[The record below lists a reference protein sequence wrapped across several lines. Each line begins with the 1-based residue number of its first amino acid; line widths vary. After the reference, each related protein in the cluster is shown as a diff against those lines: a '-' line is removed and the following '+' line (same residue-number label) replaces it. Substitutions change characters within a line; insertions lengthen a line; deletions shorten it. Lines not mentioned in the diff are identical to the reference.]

1 MEIKELDNGNL
12 LLSFENSDD
21 LKRNFVPFMS
31 SMCAEQEDE
40 KGGMND

>member
-21 LKRNFVPFMS
+21 LNKNFVPFMYHFNEE
-31 SMCAEQEDE
+31 CLEEVNE
-40 KGGMND
+40 